1 MQMRTMTKEE
11 GLRASL
17 AKQQSDFTAE
27 GAPPP
32 VNEACSQFSRDD
44 TRATNRYVVRSVVP
58 SPTVAASLFALNAV
72 VQAGGEVI
80 DRAEG
85 MLLFAGDTRSARKV
99 VQLLQEWTVSVETR
113 YSRYGSRQE

>member
-1 MQMRTMTKEE
+1 MRTMAKEE
-11 GLRASL
+11 EPAGTL

-32 VNEACSQFSRDD
+32 GNEACSQFSRDD
-44 TRATNRYVVRSVVP
+44 TRPINRYVLRSVVP

-72 VQAGGEVI
+72 VQSGGEVI
-80 DRAEG
+80 DRADG

-99 VQLLQEWTVSVETR
+99 VQRLQEWTVSVETR